1 MLSRL
6 SFQFIRLTTLLAEK
20 LRNNFYLY
28 LALILSLGILLDASV
43 FHIGANMKQKAFDLV
58 VRNRI
63 AVPKPDPDIVIVD
76 VNEASLA
83 ALAPDYGRW
92 PWPRQVFGE
101 FLEQLEA
108 QKPKAVVFDILFSD
122 ADVYN
127 PDSDAYFNDA
137 IAATDN
143 TFFPFLRLSQKQDAL
158 SQVKPPMIP
167 GVLPVPGMKA
177 SPAATVAVV
186 LPHFNAALQSGRL
199 GTHNIYPDA
208 DGIVREYRLWRDDYS
223 WRIPSLPLTV
233 GNAVGG
239 KTPEQDSLLL
249 NWRGGPFTY
258 RYVSFSD
265 VYKDMT
271 AKTPKRPANEFTGK
285 IVIIGS
291 TAPSLFDLKA
301 TTMAKAH
308 PGVEILATAIDNLKH
323 GDPLEFWR
331 GSVSYVLLSLL
342 VIWLT
347 AGAFYK
353 NIEHD
358 RFDRLFGAS
367 QLLLLAIS
375 YIAINL
381 TNVYLDLTAPVT
393 WAIAY
398 FSIAKIYAL
407 ATDRAMQRVLAS
419 ELPAGSNGVE
429 VTLMVILFDTP
440 QPLGDVAL
448 KKIRRALQAHTRLA
462 GRIDEIKSTQ
472 SGIWGLFGDMLALS
486 WMQAGENVHEE
497 AGRLL
502 AALPRILVRQGVS
515 VHVGIRHIEHTGR
528 LSDGGNAA
536 GQWRVL
542 FAQAIMKLEAEA
554 HASQAAG

>member
-6 SFQFIRLTTLLAEK
+6 SFQFIRLTTLLAER

-28 LALILSLGILLDASV
+28 LAVTLSLGILLDASV
-43 FHIGANMKQKAFDLV
+43 FHVGANMKQKAFDLV

-63 AVPKPDPDIVIVD
+63 VVPKPDPDIVIVD

-101 FLEQLEA
+101 FLKQLEA

-122 ADVYN
+122 ADIYN

-137 IAATDN
+137 ITATDN
-143 TFFPFLRLSQKQDAL
+143 TFFPFLRLPKKQDEL
-158 SQVKPPMIP
+158 SQVRPGMIP
-167 GVLPVPGMKA
+167 GLHAAPGMNA
-177 SPAATVAVV
+177 SPTATIAVV
-186 LPHFNAALQSGRL
+186 LPHFAAALQSGRL
-199 GTHNIYPDA
+199 GTHNIYPDS
-208 DGIVREYRLWRDDYS
+208 DGIVREYGLWHDDYG
-223 WRIPSLPLTV
+223 WRLPSLPLMV
-233 GNAVGG
+233 DNAIGG
-239 KTPEQDSLLL
+239 KIPAQDSLLL

-271 AKTPKRPANEFTGK
+271 AKRPKRPTNEFTGK

-323 GDPLEFWR
+323 NDPLQFLR
-331 GSVSYVLLSLL
+331 GSVPYVMLSLL

-347 AGAFYK
+347 AAAFYK
-353 NIEHD
+353 NIERD
-358 RFDRLFGAS
+358 RFDRLFGTS
-367 QLLLLAIS
+367 QLLLLAVS
-375 YIAINL
+375 YIGINL
-381 TNVYLDLTAPVT
+381 ANIYLDLTAPIT

-419 ELPAGSNGVE
+419 ELPAGTDAVE
-429 VTLMVILFDTP
+429 VSLMVILFDTP
-440 QPLGDVAL
+440 QPLGEAML
-448 KKIRRALQAHTRLA
+448 KKIRRAMKANARLPCS
-462 GRIDEIKSTQ
+462 IDELKGTQ
-472 SGIWGLFGDMLALS
+472 SGIWGLFGDMLAVS
-486 WMQAGENVHEE
+486 WTQADNATQEEAAHLLAGLPGMMTQLGVPENVTF
-497 AGRLL
+497 R
-502 AALPRILVRQGVS
+502 
-515 VHVGIRHIEHTGR
+515 HVKHTGR
-528 LSDGGNAA
+528 VNGASDAA
-536 GQWRVL
+536 GQWRIL
-542 FAQAIMKLEAEA
+542 FAQAVMKLEQTAI
-554 HASQAAG
+554 